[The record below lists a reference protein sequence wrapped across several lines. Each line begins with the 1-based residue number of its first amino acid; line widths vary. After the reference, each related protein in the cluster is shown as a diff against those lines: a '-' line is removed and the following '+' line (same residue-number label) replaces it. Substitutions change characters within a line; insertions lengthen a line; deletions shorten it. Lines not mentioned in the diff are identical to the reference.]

1 MFKFAW
7 RKRQSLEDTD
17 TTFSSES
24 DSDDNS
30 DSSENSNIP
39 IQNETDVSEDS
50 VDVWPDL

>member
-7 RKRQSLEDTD
+7 RKSQSLEDTD

-30 DSSENSNIP
+30 DSYIP
-39 IQNETDVSEDS
+39 MQNETNVSEDS